1 MKSLKIV
8 ALAAVAFVAVA
19 CVTSPKVNPQPKG
32 ISKAAVDSAS
42 YALGANLGMIITMN
56 DMGDMNLSEI
66 IKGYKDALNGVEGL
80 DGNFIN
86 ETLNAFMNNRMMF
99 VAEENLAK
107 GQKFLE
113 ENGKK
118 DGVVTLEDGLQ
129 YQIVRAGNGV
139 KPTSAMD
146 TVEVN
151 YEGKLIDGKV
161 FDSSYERGE
170 SISFPLNQVIS
181 GWSEGLMFAE
191 EGGELN
197 LWIPSDLAYGQR
209 GPGGPNQTLIF
220 KVELIKVR
228 PYVEKAE

>member
-1 MKSLKIV
+1 MAV
-8 ALAAVAFVAVA
+8 LAAVAFVAVA

-80 DGNFIN
+80 DGNF
-86 ETLNAFMNNRMMF
+86 MNNWMMF